1 MADQSTETR
10 TVGCAQRLRLATWNC
25 GGLSY
30 AQRALCDELGYDVLA
45 LTETHDTGRL
55 TPSRRFAVGEPAPAG
70 DSASGVAL
78 LLSERTAA
86 CVTHTGCIG
95 SRIVYVRLRAAANNM
110 FIVCVYVPHDQRRH
124 PSSADTLTE
133 LEALLEN
140 APRGDCL
147 LVMGDLNC
155 RLPRSHGKRT
165 GRWCIHTRANACG
178 LELLEMMERLDL
190 QGASTRFQLLRK
202 HTNAMHIPK
211 DSRYNPLQLDY
222 ILTSSRWASSV
233 RQSHVRLGVSIRRW
247 GSSLRPWP
255 CGMYVANATSHQ
267 ATDRANT

>member
-30 AQRALCDELGYDVLA
+30 TQRALCDELGYDVFA

-70 DSASGVAL
+70 DSVSGVAL

-86 CVTHTGCIG
+86 CVTHTLAALGHALFMCDCEPPPKTCSSSVFTFHTTSDGI
-95 SRIVYVRLRAAANNM
+95 RA
-110 FIVCVYVPHDQRRH
+110 
-124 PSSADTLTE
+124 TLAE

-155 RLPRSHGKRT
+155 RLPRSYGNRT
-165 GRWCIHTRANACG
+165 GRWCIHTRANAGG
-178 LELLEMMERLDL
+178 LELLEMME
-190 QGASTRFQLLRK
+190 
-202 HTNAMHIPK
+202 
-211 DSRYNPLQLDY
+211 
-222 ILTSSRWASSV
+222 
-233 RQSHVRLGVSIRRW
+233 
-247 GSSLRPWP
+247 
-255 CGMYVANATSHQ
+255 
-267 ATDRANT
+267 